1 MRINL
6 YHSKQIKNVQRLLL
20 TSLLVMLFRM
30 VEACSVCGTDYTDEE
45 IKAYTFITF
54 LLILL
59 PIGSFAFLGIWIGR
73 KYWNYDNENN

>member
-1 MRINL
+1 MLIKIKKL
-6 YHSKQIKNVQRLLL
+6 IFTGILFFAYHL
-20 TSLLVMLFRM
+20 

-59 PIGSFAFLGIWIGR
+59 PIGSFTFLGIWLGR
-73 KYWNYDNENN
+73 KYWHYNDEDN